1 MNSVE
6 IARLAGVSQSTVSRV
21 LNGSARVS
29 EETRQRV
36 LAVIAEQHYVPNVL
50 ARSLVTQR
58 SNAIGLVVSNI
69 TNQFYPELIDAV
81 CNIAMRHDFN
91 VILCNTRQD
100 PMRQREYL
108 RLLIEQRVA
117 GIVLTSTMMESPYV
131 AELVQQH
138 YPIVLVNRHLA
149 AIESDAVLIDNEVGA
164 RKAVNHL
171 IGLGH
176 TRIAYVGGLKGT
188 TTNRDRERG
197 YRAALRDAGLPI
209 HPAYELPGDYT
220 VASAVSAARRFIDL
234 NERPT
239 AALCADDGMALGFID
254 GLYDASL
261 SVPSDCA
268 VIGFD
273 DVGVAS
279 HRLIGLTTVRQPV
292 VQMAEEAMTLL
303 LARLGGSAPA
313 EPRRVV
319 LDADLVI
326 RRSCGQNPFWPELS
340 SLDGATLP
348 VDAAVGVRAGA
359 GGQ

>member
-1 MNSVE
+1 MNSTE

-21 LNGSARVS
+21 LNGNPRVS
-29 EETRQRV
+29 AKTRDRV

-58 SNAIGLVVSNI
+58 SHAIGLVVSNI

-100 PMRQREYL
+100 PARQREYL

-117 GIVLTSTMMESPYV
+117 GILVTSTMMESPYV
-131 AELVQQH
+131 AELVQQR

-149 AIESDAVLIDNEVGA
+149 EVESDAVLIDNEAGA

-197 YRAALRDAGLPI
+197 YRSALTEAKLPVQSD
-209 HPAYELPGDYT
+209 YELPGDYT
-220 VASAVSAARRFIDL
+220 IASAKSAAHRFVELGD
-234 NERPT
+234 RPT

-254 GLYDASL
+254 GLYDAEL
-261 SVPSDCA
+261 AVPSDCA

-279 HRLIGLTTVRQPV
+279 HRLIGLTTIRQPV
-292 VQMAEEAMTLL
+292 AVMAEEAMTLL
-303 LARLGGSAPA
+303 LSRMGGNGPA

-326 RRSCGQNPFWPELS
+326 RRSCGQNPRWPES
-340 SLDGATLP
+340 SRFDGAEPPL
-348 VDAAVGVRAGA
+348 DAAVGVRTTV
-359 GGQ
+359 GGR